1 MTPKTLIL
9 ALALAWA
16 TPLLAADQPVIGS
29 AGPWPADF
37 IKGADISSLVFQA
50 CSKSPS
56 SMWHSHFAARHS
68 FGGSFACSK
77 NASASHTLRCFKS
90 ANPCS

>member
-37 IKGADISSLVFQA
+37 IKGADISSLAELEKQGAKFY
-50 CSKSPS
+50 
-56 SMWHSHFAARHS
+56 
-68 FGGSFACSK
+68 
-77 NASASHTLRCFKS
+77 NADNQQQDAIAILKASGINTIRLR
-90 ANPCS
+90 